1 MTVQR
6 AILALIV
13 FLVAACSSS
22 APPVSVGPSSSVGAA
37 STGPSTQS
45 ADASSQQTQTSDG
58 GQVTVVVD
66 WAGPASGA
74 AFEVTLDTHSV
85 DLDALD
91 LTDATLQN
99 DRGETLTAGAWDA
112 PKGGHHR
119 EGALAFAGGDVSSFL
134 EGAEWI
140 EMTLVG
146 IGDLPE
152 RTLRWEVGS

>member
-6 AILALIV
+6 AILASIV

-22 APPVSVGPSSSVGAA
+22 APPDSAARSTSVGASSPA
-37 STGPSTQS
+37 PTTQS

-99 DRGETLTAGAWDA
+99 DRGEMLTPVPGTRRRAATIEKA
-112 PKGGHHR
+112 PSR
-119 EGALAFAGGDVSSFL
+119 SLAATCRASSR
-134 EGAEWI
+134 A
-140 EMTLVG
+140 
-146 IGDLPE
+146 PS
-152 RTLRWEVGS
+152 GSR